1 MAVRAVRGPEQR
13 RRHTLAVLLCVALVA
28 GVMAVPAV
36 EITTA
41 RPAAAATAL
50 TLQTCGGP
58 HRPWLYWSCLDPDI
72 GSTGLTRPAP
82 PTITA
87 PVAAA
92 APNGYPARP
101 DWVSQDLT
109 INGQALGGLCPTGAP
124 QLPEGCAF
132 PLSWYGDVPIL
143 SATGAYGGDLPRPLS
158 DYWII
163 VTGPGETATSP
174 TPSSGRCAGQLAQCT
189 LRITY
194 TRGSNNGRTLRFE
207 VANITSNSNPRI
219 ETKFFRYQFPITLG
233 QNGPPPVAA
242 FSTTGL
248 GSTTDPLVLRAAS
261 SDPSGE
267 LMTHEWDFGDGT
279 PMGNGILTTHAYA
292 KPGTYTVTLRSK
304 NQSGAVGSVTQQV
317 VVKPPKL
324 QLSIDLQNAAPP
336 LDPAKPVV
344 ARVTVGA
351 SSDGLGAI
359 NGITF
364 TGGDALKVAPDGAFT
379 IADGLT
385 PPVPVG
391 GFDLQPGATRTFD
404 LTLTPK
410 IVGRYN
416 LSAQVTGT
424 DETNKKQTAD
434 ASSPG
439 EIGSALDMSIVLDPP
454 FAKQAETVDGTK
466 TPVDVTATI
475 TLRNTTALAMDKV
488 TLTSLRVDRTKA
500 GQLLA
505 VTQTGGADPGPDGYD
520 VGALAA
526 GQERKVTATF
536 RATDNAEV
544 EFSAQATGKLSDGRT
559 EIGSTRKRWSVKPTY
574 LLGLTTRVTNPAGG
588 ALLPAGEL
596 VRISGTV
603 KNLSTTASI
612 EVGALYPTLSGNAGA
627 MSFAWGAD
635 GPDPQAAVP
644 GAPIT
649 LGPGDTKDFTV
660 RFLTTWSDPTG
671 SAGPKPSGGTIAK
684 AEFTPW
690 GLATMEDG
698 TQTVVTPDLV
708 RSTPADLSKRVAI
721 DDSITI
727 PTFSYTAF
735 GGAVMVGGVQ
745 GVLSGTAALVNST
758 IDLVTKVPYTVLHA
772 TSEFQEEVWNSFTPA
787 EREAFANDAGLMVAA
802 ILARNYD
809 FAKQGSATLFQQ
821 AKDGTLKTM
830 TEMANNWEVGDYTST
845 TRLWTKYSA
854 DALTQVLVPVALSKM
869 AASPKAA
876 AALVRAQEALQAKM
890 APVLDA
896 GVSATRME
904 ELTPVLTALASG
916 TELTPAQ
923 IEVLYG
929 ITAEELAALEKLSE
943 EFGVLMTVRSRHAS
957 SIEWIER
964 FQAMLKPE
972 TLKIKTVSALD
983 VELLG
988 YREGDVGS
996 LVFRK
1001 PDVLKTFD
1009 AGGGDLGALIN
1020 DLAVSKGYQPGTVDW
1035 QNAVKRIADRCSEWR
1050 KWEKYYKRW
1059 DAQGWIDVS
1068 MNYKGNAIADPIRKG
1083 PSSLGVAPLESGKF
1097 QGFRLRPIGN
1107 DNYVVEMLNN
1117 KVGRWVQVTGDI
1129 DPIAFTHLD
1138 GTPLTAAEHAA
1149 LLDAMAKNPLL
1160 QTQHGE
1166 SATFTGG
1173 GLKFIKSQF
1182 KPNEPALQIAP
1193 GGHAPRAVR
1202 LNGGDV
1208 APDGSLLPGKSVWN
1222 SPFDYNLSFDGG
1234 FVYSGSYVP
1243 RTAIPRPPIVI
1254 PSEVVP
1260 AALRP
1265 RPLPKAVTGDPNVG
1279 RCVVNFDS
1287 TAVDAYNAVV
1297 DIYGKIVN
1305 LGSDGR
1311 STQPSP
1317 LQSQCFS
1324 EGPPVQ
1330 VKVKPVTGLSA
1341 AAKVGATELPIPEG
1355 DPWLASAGDG
1365 LRVGDVVTIGAGTP
1379 NAETHEIIAFGS
1391 IIIAGGLKFDHPAGD
1406 LIVVTKGAPAPS
1418 TPPTTTSPT
1427 TTPPTTHAGTTPP
1440 AATNQP
1446 TAVTAK
1452 TVAVKT
1458 VTVTS
1463 ATPTTPAG
1471 VLGSSASN
1479 STPTGQSGTSGSS
1492 GAQDGSLAYTGG
1504 DATEG
1509 AGLGLGMVVF
1519 GLLCVLFVDRR
1530 RRAGEPRR
1538 QVASWAASHPCR
1550 GPTGRAPSS
1559 RASTLRIR
1567 RSARRRAGSGC

>member
-1 MAVRAVRGPEQR
+1 MAVRAVQWTELR
-13 RRHTLAVLLCVALVA
+13 RRRALAVLLCVAVVA

-50 TLQTCGGP
+50 TLQPCSRP
-58 HRPWLYWSCLDPDI
+58 HPRWSYWSCLDPDI
-72 GSTGLTRPAP
+72 GSTGLTRPAA

-87 PVAAA
+87 PVPAAT
-92 APNGYPARP
+92 PNGYPAEP

-132 PLSWYGDVPIL
+132 PLSWYGDVPVL
-143 SATGAYGGDLPRPLS
+143 SATGADGGDLPRPLS

-174 TPSSGRCAGQLAQCT
+174 APESGRCAGQLSQCT

-194 TRGSNNGRTLRFE
+194 TRGSNSGRLLRFA
-207 VANITSNSNPRI
+207 VANITYSSNPRI
-219 ETKFFRYQFPITLG
+219 EAKFFRYQFPITLG
-233 QNGPPPVAA
+233 QTGPSPVAA

-248 GSTTDPLVLRAAS
+248 GSTTDPLVLRAS
-261 SDPSGE
+261 STDPSGE

-279 PMGNGILTTHAYA
+279 AIGTGILTTHAYA
-292 KPGTYTVTLRSK
+292 KPGSYNVTLRSK

-324 QLSIDLQNAAPP
+324 QLSIDLLNAAPP
-336 LDPAKPVV
+336 LDPAEPVV

-364 TGGDALKVAPDGAFT
+364 VGDPLQVAPDGAFT
-379 IADGLT
+379 IADGPT

-404 LTLTPK
+404 VTLNPK

-416 LSAQVTGT
+416 LSAQVAGT

-439 EIGSALDMSIVLDPP
+439 EIGSALDMSIALDPP
-454 FAKQAETVDGTK
+454 FAKQTETVDGTK

-475 TLRNTTALAMDKV
+475 TVRNTTTLTMEKV

-505 VTQTGGADPGPDGYD
+505 VTQTGGADPGTDGYD

-627 MSFAWGAD
+627 MSFTWGTD

-644 GAPIT
+644 EAPIT

-671 SAGPKPSGGTIAK
+671 AGGPKPSGGTVAK

-698 TQTVVTPDLV
+698 TQTVVTPDLI
-708 RSTPADLSKRVAI
+708 RSTEADLSKRIPI

-735 GGAVMVGGVQ
+735 GGAVLVGGVQ
-745 GVLSGTAALVNST
+745 GVLSGTAAVVQST
-758 IDLVTKVPYTVLHA
+758 VELVTKVPYTVLHA

-787 EREAFANDAGLMVAA
+787 EREAFANDAGLMAAA

-809 FAKQGSATLFQQ
+809 FAKQGSAALFQQ

-845 TRLWTKYSA
+845 TRLWTRYSA
-854 DALTQVLVPVALSKM
+854 DALTQVLVPVALSKL

-890 APVLDA
+890 APVLEA

-929 ITAEELAALEKLSE
+929 ISAEELASLEKLSE

-988 YREGDVGS
+988 YRESDVGS

-1001 PDVLKTFD
+1001 PDVLKRFD

-1020 DLAVSKGYQPGTVDW
+1020 DLAVSKGYEPGTVDW

-1097 QGFRLRPIGN
+1097 QGFRLRPIGD
-1107 DNYVVEMLNN
+1107 DNFVVEMLNN
-1117 KVGRWVQVTGDI
+1117 KVGRWVPVTGDI
-1129 DPIAFTHLD
+1129 DPLAFTHLD

-1222 SPFDYNLSFDGG
+1222 SPFDYNLSWDGG

-1243 RTAIPRPPIVI
+1243 RAAIPQPPIVI
-1254 PSEVVP
+1254 PSAVVP
-1260 AALRP
+1260 ASLRP
-1265 RPLPKAVTGDPNVG
+1265 RPLPKAVTGEPNVG

-1330 VKVKPVTGLSA
+1330 VKVKPVTALSA
-1341 AAKVGATELPIPEG
+1341 DAEVGATELPIPEG

-1391 IIIAGGLKFDHPAGD
+1391 IIIAGGLRFDHPAGD
-1406 LIVVTKGAPAPS
+1406 LIVVSKGAPAPS
-1418 TPPTTTSPT
+1418 TSP
-1427 TTPPTTHAGTTPP
+1427 
-1440 AATNQP
+1440 
-1446 TAVTAK
+1446 
-1452 TVAVKT
+1452 
-1458 VTVTS
+1458 TVTS
-1463 ATPTTPAG
+1463 SSVGATSSTPTAPAG
-1471 VLGSSASN
+1471 VLGSSSSN
-1479 STPTGQSGTSGSS
+1479 SSPTGQSATSGSA
-1492 GAQDGSLAYTGG
+1492 GAEHSATLAYTGG
-1504 DATEG
+1504 RSAEG
-1509 AGLGLGMVVF
+1509 AVVGLGMLIL
-1519 GLLCVLFVDRR
+1519 GLLTIALANRR
-1530 RRAGEPRR
+1530 RRAAEDRP
-1538 QVASWAASHPCR
+1538 Q
-1550 GPTGRAPSS
+1550 APS
-1559 RASTLRIR
+1559 
-1567 RSARRRAGSGC
+1567 